1 MAEADRGYAEAMT
14 DGQGDDG
21 AAAEPRRA
29 EESEVS
35 GGAAPAAEAAPEG
48 ASVAGTG
55 GISAGGTGGG
65 GEARRASGRDDV
77 VREDEQRLRDLEDEI
92 RHARALAEDVIGKP
106 EPSFADS
113 GTVDTDED
121 DPTLA
126 PPG

>member
-1 MAEADRGYAEAMT
+1 MT
-14 DGQGDDG
+14 DGERDGG
-21 AAAEPRRA
+21 AAEQRPA

-35 GGAAPAAEAAPEG
+35 GGAAPAPGAAQRS
-48 ASVAGTG
+48 AAG
-55 GISAGGTGGG
+55 
-65 GEARRASGRDDV
+65 V
-77 VREDEQRLRDLEDEI
+77 VREDEQRLRDLDDEI